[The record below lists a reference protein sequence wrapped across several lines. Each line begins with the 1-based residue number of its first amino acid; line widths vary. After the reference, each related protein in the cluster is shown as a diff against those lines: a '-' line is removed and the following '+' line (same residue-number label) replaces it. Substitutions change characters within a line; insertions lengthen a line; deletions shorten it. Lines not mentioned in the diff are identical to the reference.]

1 MNESKRKIIFLKGL
15 RIISRLILKVTAKI
29 EIEGIDN
36 VPETGGAIVVT
47 NHIGR
52 LDAMLA
58 VVLADREDIIMM
70 VAEKYQKYAFWRFM
84 VKNVDALWLNRDE
97 ADFHTLR
104 IVQKRLKAGGILG
117 MAPEGTR
124 SQTETLMPGKPGA
137 AYLAD
142 KARVPVIP
150 IGLTGTEDRRVV
162 ARFKKLRR
170 IHIHAKIG
178 TPIHLPKVNRRTRD
192 EDLQRNTDEIM
203 CQIAALLP
211 SSYRGVYSDHP
222 RLQELLS
229 QSPQQAAI
237 DDMESRG
244 TQTSFGKPATE

>member
-1 MNESKRKIIFLKGL
+1 MNETKRKKLFLKGL
-15 RIISRLILKVTAKI
+15 RIISRLILKVIAKV
-29 EIEGIDN
+29 EIEGFEN
-36 VPETGGAIVVT
+36 VPEEGGAIVVT

-58 VVLADREDIIMM
+58 IVLADREDIIMM

-124 SQTETLMPGKPGA
+124 SATESLMEGKPGA
-137 AYLAD
+137 VYLAD
-142 KARVPVIP
+142 KANVPIIP
-150 IGLTGTEDRRVV
+150 IGLTGSEDRVV
-162 ARFKKLRR
+162 KERLKKLQRL
-170 IHIHAKIG
+170 HIQAIIG
-178 TPIHLPKVNRRTRD
+178 KPIQLPKINRRTRD
-192 EDLQRNTDEIM
+192 EDMQRNTDEMM

-211 SSYRGVYSDHP
+211 PSYRGVYSDHP
-222 RLQELLS
+222 RLKALLS
-229 QSPQQAAI
+229 QTPHPPSN
-237 DDMESRG
+237 RG
-244 TQTSFGKPATE
+244 AQTSFGEPATE

>member
-15 RIISRLILKVTAKI
+15 RLISRIILKIIAKV
-29 EIEGIDN
+29 EIEGFEN

-52 LDAMLA
+52 LDAMLG

-70 VAEKYQKYAFWRFM
+70 VAEKYQKYWFWRFM
-84 VKNVDALWLNRDE
+84 VNNVDALWLNRNE

-124 SQTETLMPGKPGA
+124 SQTESLMPGKPGA
-137 AYLAD
+137 VYLAD
-142 KARVPVIP
+142 KAKVPIIP
-150 IGLTGTEDRRVV
+150 IGLTGTEDRVV
-162 ARFKKLRR
+162 IARFKKLRR
-170 IHIHAKIG
+170 IHIHVKIG
-178 TPIHLPKVNRRTRD
+178 EPIHLPKINRRSRD
-192 EDLQRNTDEIM
+192 EDMQRNTDEIM

-211 SSYRGVYSDHP
+211 PSYRGVYSDYP
-222 RLQELLS
+222 RLKELLS
-229 QSPQQAAI
+229 KSFQNTAPEE
-237 DDMESRG
+237 MGSRG
-244 TQTSFGKPATE
+244 ARTSFGQ